1 MHMTFRHLNNKK
13 ASSISFISLFY
24 ETQNDTRKK
33 LIFLGRLKFIHE
45 TFQMKTVD
53 LDDFLTKS
61 KTDILLCIFCCLWIE
76 FFEFMKSSD
85 IHKINLHI
93 NISHQNYCILNRFY
107 ITPTSYGLSFPLLN
121 NTFCLYIPWLV
132 YVFFLQKLSMTLL
145 QLLERFIGT
154 LHDFTWF
161 YRNGNLPRNTYFP
174 IDL

>member
-93 NISHQNYCILNRFY
+93 NISHQNYCILNRFS

-121 NTFCLYIPWLV
+121 NTFCLY
-132 YVFFLQKLSMTLL
+132 K
-145 QLLERFIGT
+145 IGWCILFAET
-154 LHDFTWF
+154 INDPSSIIRKVHWDSDHDFTWF
-161 YRNGNLPRNTYFP
+161 YQNGNLPKNTYFP